1 MGNFGMPILD
11 SSCREPLVI
20 QDSIVQRS
28 QAMKIEVVVGNIVK
42 QPDVEAVVNS
52 ANANLRLGSGVAG
65 AIHTAA
71 GPNLEEH
78 CKPFAPLAYGAF
90 LVTPGFNLPNLW
102 VIHVRAA
109 SYIHHDDA
117 PAILE
122 QALQAAIQAAHQND
136 IRTMAL
142 PAIGTGVFAF
152 PPILAAQI
160 MAKVLSCAE
169 DAAPHLQRLRLCVAS
184 EFLRD
189 LYTGALEAAGL
200 VVSQPASLSSA
211 QSESA
216 PV

>member
-1 MGNFGMPILD
+1 
-11 SSCREPLVI
+11 
-20 QDSIVQRS
+20 
-28 QAMKIEVVVGNIVK
+28 MKIEVVVGNIVK

-71 GPNLEEH
+71 GPKLEEY

-90 LVTPGFNLPNLW
+90 LVTPGFKLPNLW

-109 SYIHHDDA
+109 SYTNHDDA

-122 QALQAAIQAAHQND
+122 QALQAAIQGAHQND

-152 PPILAAQI
+152 PPMLAAQI
-160 MAKVLSCAE
+160 TAKVFSRAE
-169 DAAPHLQRLRLCVAS
+169 RVAPHLQCLRLCVAS

-200 VVSQPASLSSA
+200 AVSQPASLNSS
-211 QSESA
+211 QGESA
-216 PV
+216 AVSVAVSAAVSAAV

>member
-1 MGNFGMPILD
+1 
-11 SSCREPLVI
+11 
-20 QDSIVQRS
+20 
-28 QAMKIEVVVGNIVK
+28 MKIEVIVGNIVK

-71 GPNLEEH
+71 GPKLEAY

-90 LVTPGFNLPNLW
+90 LVTPGFKLPNLW

-109 SYIHHDDA
+109 SYTNHDDA

-122 QALQAAIQAAHQND
+122 QALQAAIQGAHQND

-152 PPILAAQI
+152 PPMLAAQI
-160 MAKVLSCAE
+160 TAKVFSRAE
-169 DAAPHLQRLRLCVAS
+169 RVAPHLQCLRLCVAS

-200 VVSQPASLSSA
+200 VVSQPALLASS

-216 PV
+216 AVSVAVSAPVSAAV